1 MKKIFIAIV
10 LFTGFAFQSNSQDYA
25 SISKEYCDCFKKLN
39 DTMDMEFRDLLIRV
53 AKQDDVKTA
62 FAKEMTSLDSP
73 KQKRLAEQL
82 EALGTGLESE
92 ETQAGRCGMALDKKY
107 DKYID
112 TPEKEMDFTLKL
124 TNELKK
130 NKSCEFLW
138 AVSVFAL
145 AFSEDQD

>member
-10 LFTGFAFQSNSQDYA
+10 LFTGFALPSNSQDYV
-25 SISKEYCDCFKKLN
+25 SISKEYCDCFKKLK
-39 DTMDMEFRDLLIRV
+39 DTMDTEFRDLLIRV
-53 AKQDDVKTA
+53 AKQANVKTA
-62 FAKEMTSLDSP
+62 FAKEMNSLDSP

-82 EALGTGLESE
+82 EALGTSLESE

-112 TPEKEMDFTLKL
+112 TPTKELDFTIKL
-124 TNELKK
+124 TDELKK

-145 AFSEDQD
+145 ASSEEQD

>member
-10 LFTGFAFQSNSQDYA
+10 LFTGFAFQSNGQDYA

-62 FAKEMTSLDSP
+62 FAQEMTSLDSP

-92 ETQAGRCGMALDKKY
+92 ETQAGRC
-107 DKYID
+107 
-112 TPEKEMDFTLKL
+112 
-124 TNELKK
+124 
-130 NKSCEFLW
+130 
-138 AVSVFAL
+138 
-145 AFSEDQD
+145 